1 MGEDIGIVFDC
12 FLFLSFP
19 LLLSSDSYNMKHS
32 VLFPLLYV
40 QYFLKW
46 SVTTQVMHVLI
57 TVDN

>member
-19 LLLSSDSYNMKHS
+19 LLLSSDSCNMKHS

-40 QYFLKW
+40 
-46 SVTTQVMHVLI
+46 HAVLSKMVCNNSGDAC
-57 TVDN
+57 VDHC

>member
-19 LLLSSDSYNMKHS
+19 LLLSSDSCNMKHS

-40 QYFLKW
+40 
-46 SVTTQVMHVLI
+46 HAVLSNSGDAC
-57 TVDN
+57 VDHC